1 MDRWNGWIC
10 CVFSEKS
17 YEGLCSWISQATVF
31 SSMLQIQALPFTGNN
46 NLIYGNSCKKR
57 NHFQL
62 SPLLMLFYIPLTFIL
77 GVSQLWM
84 IHMCLAVHQDS
95 RGFCLLH
102 LALPSFFC
110 QSEGAWLGFDSKSA
124 DYFWAAFPSGDT
136 WAHTETC
143 PDSRAQSRMG
153 IRDPET
159 CRTFCTLNMWV
170 VHV

>member
-1 MDRWNGWIC
+1 MDRWNGRVC

-17 YEGLCSWISQATVF
+17 CEGLRSWISQATVF

-62 SPLLMLFYIPLTFIL
+62 SPMLMLVYILLTFIL
-77 GVSQLWM
+77 RVSQLWM

-102 LALPSFFC
+102 LALPSLFC
-110 QSEGAWLGFDSKSA
+110 QSEGAGLGSPRFSRCLLA
-124 DYFWAAFPSGDT
+124 APGFAQLLPIRRCMAWFWFKL
-136 WAHTETC
+136 
-143 PDSRAQSRMG
+143 
-153 IRDPET
+153 
-159 CRTFCTLNMWV
+159 CRLVLSCIPQR
-170 VHV
+170 